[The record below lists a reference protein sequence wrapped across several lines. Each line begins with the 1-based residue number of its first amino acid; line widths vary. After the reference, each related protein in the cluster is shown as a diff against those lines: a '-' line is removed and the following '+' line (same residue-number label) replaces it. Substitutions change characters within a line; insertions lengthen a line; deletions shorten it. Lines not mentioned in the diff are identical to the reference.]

1 MYSRLIDGEEYTF
14 GVSGKLIMNVLVMY
28 DRQTDSLWSQLLG
41 EAVDGPLTGTK
52 LEFVPSWQTTWSDW
66 KVQHP
71 NTIALD
77 KGFGSSRDPY
87 AGYYNNSSSGVIG
100 QSCPDDRLYVK
111 EFVVGVEQNGEA
123 TAYPFS
129 VLNEVPVV
137 NDIVGEQNILVVFN
151 SDTGTGI
158 VFDRQVDGQTLTFS
172 LTEDSVIID
181 AETGT
186 LWDITSGQALE
197 GLLAGETLTRLKSTA
212 SFWFGW
218 KDWYPNTRVYTIEE

>member
-28 DRQTDSLWSQLLG
+28 DRQTDSLWSQLIG

-66 KVQHP
+66 KAQHP

-87 AGYYNNSSSGVIG
+87 AGYYNNTSSGVIG
-100 QSCPDDRLYVK
+100 QSQIDERLYVK
-111 EFVVGVEQNGEA
+111 EFVIGVEQNGKA
-123 TAYPFS
+123 AAYPFS
-129 VLNEVPVV
+129 TLSEVPIV
-137 NDIVGEQNILVVFN
+137 NDTVGEQPILVVFN
-151 SDTGTGI
+151 SDTGTGV
-158 VFDRQVDGQTLTFS
+158 VFDRQVNGQILTFS
-172 LTEDSVIID
+172 LAEGSSITD

-186 LWDITSGQALE
+186 IWDGLTGKALE
-197 GLLAGETLTRLKSTA
+197 GPLTGETLTRLKSTA

-218 KDWYPNTRVYTIEE
+218 KDWYPETRVYTIEE